1 MTTQSRL
8 HIAHIV
14 DLRVIG
20 GIERM
25 ALEFML
31 ATPNAQH
38 SLVLFD
44 KNIHHSLQTK
54 LASAKNVVGIYST
67 KHWLGARLPKR
78 LR

>member
-1 MTTQSRL
+1 MTIQSKL

-25 ALEFML
+25 ALEFIL
-31 ATPNAQH
+31 ATPNVQH

-44 KNIHHSLQTK
+44 KSIHPSLEIILSQTK
-54 LASAKNVVGIYST
+54 HVVGIYST
-67 KHWLGARLPKR
+67 KTSASI
-78 LR
+78 

>member
-25 ALEFML
+25 ALEFIL
-31 ATPNAQH
+31 ATPNVQH

-44 KNIHHSLQTK
+44 KSIHSSLQTK
-54 LASAKNVVGIYST
+54 LATAKNVVGIYSS
-67 KHWLGARLPKR
+67 K
-78 LR
+78 